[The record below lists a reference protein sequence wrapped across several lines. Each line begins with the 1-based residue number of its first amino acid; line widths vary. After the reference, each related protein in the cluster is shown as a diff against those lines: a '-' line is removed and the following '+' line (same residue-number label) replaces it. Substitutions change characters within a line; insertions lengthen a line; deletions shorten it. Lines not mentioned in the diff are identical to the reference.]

1 MAPSIKEQIREY
13 MNDPEVKAQV
23 AAETER
29 LMKATPSVVF
39 RGEEAERIREFLGAK
54 TKELDAQY
62 AKLQRL
68 SGIRAWSP
76 SSPAPKLDDDAYA
89 YKLGAYGN
97 IGIQPTPWIP
107 MVVHPKEPEPLPT
120 CACGQT
126 IWNGASRSCGD
137 CEGNINRFDR
147 YDHGTIDQRIAAAKV
162 DVDPVSGWTAWAHP
176 SWEEL

>member
-1 MAPSIKEQIREY
+1 MSLSEQIRKY
-13 MNDPEVKAQV
+13 FDDPEVKAQF
-23 AAETER
+23 AAETKR
-29 LMKATPSVVF
+29 LMTLAPSVVS
-39 RGEEAERIREFLGAK
+39 RGEEAKRIREFLDAA

-62 AKLQRL
+62 AERFLGTPWL
-68 SGIRAWSP
+68 P
-76 SSPAPKLDDDAYA
+76 SSPAPKLDDTDDAYV
-89 YKLGAYGN
+89 YKMGPYGN
-97 IGIQPTPWIP
+97 IGIRPTPWIP
-107 MVVHPKEPEPLPT
+107 TVMHPEEPEPLPT

-162 DVDPVSGWTAWAHP
+162 DVDPVSDWTAWAHP